1 VRSPKR
7 THAEIEEHHHQNRG
21 CHKGS
26 MVNPLLPARPR
37 APEYGTE
44 YQHRQKKEDS
54 GNLKP
59 DLAAHI
65 PEGPQKSA
73 HAFRDPAR
81 RLPRNPPTRFHIG
94 GCRLSPCIDLGLAL
108 AHDALARHASRDPQ
122 ADAQYPSD
130 GFRSHSDMMV
140 AAADRAPLL
149 CAVKPRQLPPD
160 RCGSNVYEIARRSLR
175 RHRAGRR
182 RRYT

>member
-7 THAEIEEHHHQNRG
+7 TQAEIKEHHHQNRG
-21 CHKGS
+21 CHKGPMIGS
-26 MVNPLLPARPR
+26 LLPARPR

-65 PEGPQKSA
+65 PKGPQKPA
-73 HAFRDPAR
+73 HAPRNPAR
-81 RLPRNPPTRFHIG
+81 RLPRNPRARCYVG
-94 GCRLSPCIDLGLAL
+94 GCRLSLCIDLGRGCCLVL
-108 AHDALARHASRDPQ
+108 AHDALARHPSRDPQ

-140 AAADRAPLL
+140 AAAVRAPLL
-149 CAVKPRQLPPD
+149 SAINRAPVAPSP
-160 RCGSNVYEIARRSLR
+160 LR
-175 RHRAGRR
+175 K
-182 RRYT
+182 